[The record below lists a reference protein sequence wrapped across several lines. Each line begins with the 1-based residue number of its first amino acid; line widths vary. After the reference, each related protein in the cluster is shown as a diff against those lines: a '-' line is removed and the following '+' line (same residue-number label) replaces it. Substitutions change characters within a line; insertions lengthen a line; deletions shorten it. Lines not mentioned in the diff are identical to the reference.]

1 MGRLP
6 VSVSHLITVKFRIN
20 FAERPLLCFGQV
32 AALAFFVAA
41 VAPGVAVLVALQP
54 DRWCLSVLRLCAFY
68 AGIGLASARLVVEIL
83 LWINTRR
90 FRDVASNRGGAMQ

>member
-6 VSVSHLITVKFRIN
+6 VSVSHLITVKFQIN

-32 AALAFFVAA
+32 AALAFLVAA

-54 DRWCLSVLRLCAFY
+54 DR
-68 AGIGLASARLVVEIL
+68 
-83 LWINTRR
+83 
-90 FRDVASNRGGAMQ
+90 